1 VKNPLWIVVALLAA
15 CGSAPQRPSTP
26 VDVAAQTKK
35 EDTAFDS
42 SAGFVGPAVSQRA
55 DRENTTWRMRAWK
68 DKATGLVSRQLYASI
83 YYSDGRW
90 RFYRTANFEG
100 GDSVNVV
107 SIDSRP
113 SCGRYGC
120 THTETVGVPI
130 SADKWALAASG
141 RLTVRINSR
150 AGAHTFITIPAE
162 YARGFDAAVR

>member
-1 VKNPLWIVVALLAA
+1 MRLPLLALLLAGCA
-15 CGSAPQRPSTP
+15 STP
-26 VDVAAQTKK
+26 APPITAENTATQTSVR
-35 EDTAFDS
+35 DTQFDS

-55 DRENTTWRMRAWK
+55 ERENTTWRMRAWK
-68 DKATGLVSRQLYASI
+68 DKATGLISRQLYASI

-162 YARGFDAAVR
+162 YAQGFDAAIR